1 MPIPRPKENETEK
14 EFIKRCMSSD
24 VMKSEFPEIKQRLAV
39 CYSQWRKNMTEPSI
53 SDVHIPQPEK
63 KISVKVKPRYILE
76 AVPIFKV
83 GEWKG
88 EKYTIE
94 DLDEIVK
101 NTNALIKENLHEPPI
116 KIGHDENQE
125 YLLNKSGLPSFGFV
139 KKLYRVGDEIFADI
153 EVPKEVL
160 EWVERRFYDKVSAE
174 IYLNFEHPITKE
186 NIGKVLRAVAFL
198 GADLP
203 AVKGLGSIAFHN
215 ETKNTKKQAIVFE
228 DKNLK
233 EVKSMSIWTID
244 EIKRIL
250 PCCYERVKKYME
262 EKNKK
267 EIDGDE
273 LAQLLM
279 LIRYEEV
286 KKDEEVKNE
295 TNNTIECP
303 EGYIWDE
310 NLGRCVRTDKKE
322 EEHIICPKG

>member
-1 MPIPRPKENETEK
+1 
-14 EFIKRCMSSD
+14 
-24 VMKSEFPEIKQRLAV
+24 
-39 CYSQWRKNMTEPSI
+39 
-53 SDVHIPQPEK
+53 
-63 KISVKVKPRYILE
+63 
-76 AVPIFKV
+76 
-83 GEWKG
+83 
-88 EKYTIE
+88 
-94 DLDEIVK
+94 
-101 NTNALIKENLHEPPI
+101 
-116 KIGHDENQE
+116 
-125 YLLNKSGLPSFGFV
+125 
-139 KKLYRVGDEIFADI
+139 YRVGDEIFADI

-322 EEHIICPKG
+322 EEHI